1 MATEVERGTTVGEGM
16 PPSGELASRAKEEM
30 GTKAHELGGEAQARM
45 REQLDTRSTQAGE
58 QLVSVGDALQR
69 SSEQLRGE
77 GKDTPAK
84 LVEGV
89 SRRAD
94 DLGRYLRTSD
104 ANQILDDAEGIAR
117 RNPWLTALAGAA
129 AGFTAS
135 RFLKASSG
143 RRYDRRPLTG
153 AGSRS
158 V

>member
-1 MATEVERGTTVGEGM
+1 VFPSSFDYVAARSVEEAVAAKREG
-16 PPSGELASRAKEEM
+16 GDDVRFLA
-30 GTKAHELGGEAQARM
+30 GGQSLIPM
-45 REQLDTRSTQAGE
+45 MKTRLA
-58 QLVSVGDALQR
+58 
-69 SSEQLRGE
+69 
-77 GKDTPAK
+77 TPAK

-129 AGFTAS
+129 AGFAAS

-153 AGSRS
+153 AGTRS